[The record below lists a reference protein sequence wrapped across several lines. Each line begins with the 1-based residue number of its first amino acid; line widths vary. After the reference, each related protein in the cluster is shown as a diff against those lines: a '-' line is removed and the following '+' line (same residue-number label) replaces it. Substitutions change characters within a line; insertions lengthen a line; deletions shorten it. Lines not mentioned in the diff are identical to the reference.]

1 MLGVAVNSIAV
12 ILGSLIGLIMK
23 KGISKK
29 VSDAVM
35 IGVGLCVVFIA
46 VGGLIFENNV
56 EAVSLAAIVAI
67 VIGAIIGT
75 AADIDKGLNRLGE
88 IVAEKT
94 KSTADSGSSVAAG
107 FVNASLLF
115 CVGAMAIMGSL
126 SSGLKGEHT
135 TLYIKS
141 ILDFTSSIM
150 LTSTFGYGVIFSVIP
165 LTIYQGAIAL
175 GAGYL
180 APLLNEGATDAI
192 TCAGSIIL
200 IGLALNLI
208 GIAKIKVANYLP
220 AIFVS
225 PFLYYL
231 FDWILSFV
239 R

>member
-1 MLGVAVNSIAV
+1 MLGVAVNSLAIVA
-12 ILGSLIGLIMK
+12 GSLLGLLLK

-29 VSDAVM
+29 ISDAVM
-35 IGVGLCVVFIA
+35 VGVGLCVVFIG
-46 VGGLIFENNV
+46 VGGLIFDSNV
-56 EAVSLAAIVAI
+56 EAISIAAIVSI
-67 VIGAIIGT
+67 VAGAIIGT
-75 AADIDKGLNRLGE
+75 TVDIDKGLNRLGE
-88 IVAEKT
+88 VVEEKT
-94 KSTADSGSSVAAG
+94 KSKNSSGTSVAEG

-126 SSGLKGEHT
+126 SSGLKGDHT

-150 LTSTFGYGVIFSVIP
+150 LTSTFGYGVMFSVVP
-165 LTIYQGAIAL
+165 LTLYQGAIAL
-175 GAGYL
+175 GASFL
-180 APLLNEGATDAI
+180 APLLNDGATDAI
-192 TCAGSIIL
+192 TCTGSIII

-208 GIAKIKVANYLP
+208 GITKIKVANYLP
-220 AIFVS
+220 AIFLS